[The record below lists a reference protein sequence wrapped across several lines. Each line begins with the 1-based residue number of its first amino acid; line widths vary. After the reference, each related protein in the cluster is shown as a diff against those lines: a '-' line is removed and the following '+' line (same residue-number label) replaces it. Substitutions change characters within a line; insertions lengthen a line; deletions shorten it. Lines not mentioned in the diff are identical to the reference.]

1 MTDNDNFL
9 ERLRADARQLRY
21 EPDEMMSTRIAAR
34 VRERIA
40 AESQAGIAQMLARWF
55 RPVVVSLATLALV
68 ATLGIQ
74 WAEQAHDVSAAS
86 LDSMTSTQTVYISVG
101 GDTFSVEYRPR
112 RGSRGRRLHPRRV
125 ARDHLT

>member
-1 MTDNDNFL
+1 MTDNDKFL
-9 ERLRADARQLRY
+9 DRLRADARQLRY
-21 EPDEMMSTRIAAR
+21 EPDEMMSIRIAAR

-74 WAEQAHDVSAAS
+74 WAEQSHDASAAAMDS
-86 LDSMTSTQTVYISVG
+86 LTSTQTVDISVG
-101 GDTFSVEYRPR
+101 GDTFSVE
-112 RGSRGRRLHPRRV
+112 
-125 ARDHLT
+125 